1 MYGLRGQ
8 LLASFHT
15 QWLPAEA
22 VLDLELDQMDVKI
35 IFLSCN
41 LNEEIYMKQH
51 EEYVL
56 PKNEKKACMWF
67 ETRTK
72 TTV

>member
-1 MYGLRGQ
+1 MYQ
-8 LLASFHT
+8 
-15 QWLPAEA
+15 
-22 VLDLELDQMDVKI
+22 VDVKI

-56 PKNEKKACMWF
+56 SRNKMKFCKLVKSLYDLKQTM
-67 ETRTK
+67 
-72 TTV
+72 V